1 MVIEF
6 NDIYV
11 GGFVGGIIDFE
22 IMNLNLSGAY
32 RLNNVWS
39 FGFGFNVV
47 YVRAK
52 IERFVGDLG

>member
-22 IMNLNLSGAY
+22 IMNLNLSGVY
-32 RLNNVWS
+32 CLNNVWS

-47 YVRAK
+47 YVCVK
-52 IERFVGDLG
+52 IECFVGDLG